1 MSYLSYSRSMQN
13 YFSIISLGV
22 ILAAGASAQ
31 SLYQATNS
39 ADEPLPLRWVAG
51 ANVIYDDNV
60 ATTEAD
66 KQSSIAYNP
75 SVGLS
80 FTRTTPQTVI
90 DVNGRLG
97 VIYYP
102 DAPVINGQPIDD
114 LSNQSRLGVSLTHRF
129 SERLRFTS
137 QNMISREREP
147 EYSYGIASGRRTN
160 SGEYI
165 SSTSDNTFG
174 YRWTERFG
182 TTTGIKYSQID
193 NPNADSQD
201 SNRTT
206 WEFHHQFRY
215 QYSPQNVV
223 TSGYRYE
230 QGEASGDSQNS
241 TDHFLTVGDEYRF
254 SPNTIGVISA
264 GAQMHSI
271 DGGDSS
277 TVPFL
282 ELSGNSRVNQQ
293 LSFKTFIRYR
303 AESDGLTRSIDGKT
317 INYSKRETLRLGV
330 TNEYQISPKF
340 ILSGGLDYIPGSY
353 TGASQKSLDREES
366 LLNMYISA
374 TIKFNDFLTGVATY
388 TFADNVS
395 DFVDENYR
403 RNRISLGLNA
413 SF

>member
-1 MSYLSYSRSMQN
+1 MKSC
-13 YFSIISLGV
+13 FPIISLGV
-22 ILAAGASAQ
+22 IFAATASAQ

-39 ADEPLPLRWVAG
+39 AEEPLPLSWVAG
-51 ANVIYDDNV
+51 AYVIYDDNV
-60 ATTEAD
+60 ATSETD

-80 FTRTTPQTVI
+80 LTRTTPQTVI

-97 VIYYP
+97 LIYYP
-102 DAPVINGQPIDD
+102 DPVFNNDQI
-114 LSNQSRLGVSLTHRF
+114 SNQSRLGLSLSHRF

-137 QNMISREREP
+137 LNMISREREP
-147 EYSYGIASGRRTN
+147 DYSYGIATGRRKG
-160 SGEYI
+160 SGEYVA
-165 SSTSDNTFG
+165 TTTDNTFG

-182 TTTGIKYSQID
+182 TTTGIRYSQVN
-193 NPNADSQD
+193 NPNADSED

-230 QGEASGDSQNS
+230 QGQASGNSRNS

-254 SPNTIGVISA
+254 SPSTIGVVST
-264 GAQMHSI
+264 GAQFHSI
-271 DGGDSS
+271 EGGESS
-277 TVPFL
+277 VIPYL
-282 ELSGNSRVNQQ
+282 ELSGNTKVNQQ
-293 LSFKTFIRYR
+293 LSYKAFIRYR
-303 AESDGLTRSIDGKT
+303 AESDGLTRQINGTS
-317 INYSKRETLRLGV
+317 INYSKRETLRFGV

-353 TGASQKSLDREES
+353 TGADQKSLDRQES
-366 LLNMYISA
+366 LLNIFISA
-374 TIKFNDFLTGVATY
+374 TLKFNDFLTGVATY

-395 DFVDENYR
+395 DFVDDTYR

>member
-1 MSYLSYSRSMQN
+1 MQS

-22 ILAAGASAQ
+22 VFAAGASAQ
-31 SLYQATNS
+31 SLYQASNS
-39 ADEPLPLRWVAG
+39 AEEPLPLSWVAG

-60 ATTEAD
+60 ATSETN
-66 KQSSIAYNP
+66 KTSSIAYNP

-114 LSNQSRLGVSLTHRF
+114 LSNQSRLGLSLSHRF

-137 QNMISREREP
+137 LNMISREREP
-147 EYSYGIASGRRTN
+147 DYSYGIATGRRTG
-160 SGEYI
+160 SGEYV
-165 SSTSDNTFG
+165 STTTDNTFG

-182 TTTGIKYSQID
+182 TTTGIRYSQIN
-193 NPNADSQD
+193 NPNADSED

-206 WEFHHQFRY
+206 WEFHHQFRF
-215 QYSPQNVV
+215 QYSPQNVI

-230 QGEASGDSQNS
+230 QGVASGNARNS
-241 TDHFLTVGDEYRF
+241 TDHFLTLGDEYRF
-254 SPNTIGVISA
+254 SPNTIGIVSA
-264 GAQMHSI
+264 GAQFHSI
-271 DGGDSS
+271 EGGESS
-277 TVPFL
+277 VVPYL
-282 ELSGNSRVNQQ
+282 ELSGNTKVNKQ

-303 AESDGLTRSIDGKT
+303 AESDGLTRQSKNGET
-317 INYSKRETLRLGV
+317 FNYSKRETLRLGV
-330 TNEYQISPKF
+330 TNQYQISPKF
-340 ILSGGLDYIPGSY
+340 FLSGGLDYIPGSY
-353 TGASQKSLDREES
+353 TGASQKSSDKQES
-366 LLNMYISA
+366 LLNIFISA
-374 TIKFNDFLTGVATY
+374 TLKFNDFLTGVATY

-395 DFVDENYR
+395 DFDDDTYR

>member
-1 MSYLSYSRSMQN
+1 MQS

-22 ILAAGASAQ
+22 IFAADASAQ
-31 SLYQATNS
+31 SLYQASNS
-39 ADEPLPLRWVAG
+39 AEEPLPLSWVAG

-60 ATTEAD
+60 GTSETD

-80 FTRTTPQTVI
+80 FTRETPQTTI

-114 LSNQSRLGVSLTHRF
+114 LSNQSRLGLSLSHRF

-147 EYSYGIASGRRTN
+147 DYSYGIASGRRTN
-160 SGEYI
+160 SGEYV
-165 SSTSDNTFG
+165 STTTDNTFG

-215 QYSPQNVV
+215 QYSPQNVI

-230 QGEASGDSQNS
+230 QGEANGISQNS

-254 SPNTIGVISA
+254 SSNTIGIISA
-264 GAQMHSI
+264 GAQFHSI
-271 DGGDSS
+271 EAGESS
-277 TVPFL
+277 VNPYL
-282 ELSGNSRVNQQ
+282 ELSGNTKVNQQ

-303 AESDGLTRSIDGKT
+303 AESDGLTRQVDGKT

-330 TNEYQISPKF
+330 TNQYQISPKF

-353 TGASQKSLDREES
+353 TGADQKSLDSEES

-395 DFVDENYR
+395 DFVDETYR

>member
-1 MSYLSYSRSMQN
+1 MQS

-22 ILAAGASAQ
+22 IFAADASAQ
-31 SLYQATNS
+31 SLYQASNS
-39 ADEPLPLRWVAG
+39 AEEPLPLSWVAG

-60 ATTEAD
+60 GTSETD

-75 SVGLS
+75 SVGLA

-114 LSNQSRLGVSLTHRF
+114 LSNQSRLGLSLSHRF

-147 EYSYGIASGRRTN
+147 DYSYGIASGRRTN
-160 SGEYI
+160 SGEYV
-165 SSTSDNTFG
+165 STTTDNTFG

-182 TTTGIKYSQID
+182 TSTGIRYSQID

-206 WEFHHQFRY
+206 WEFHHQFRF
-215 QYSPQNVV
+215 QESPQNVI

-230 QGEASGDSQNS
+230 QGEASGNSRNS
-241 TDHFLTVGDEYRF
+241 TDHFLTLGDEYRF
-254 SPNTIGVISA
+254 SPSTIGIISA
-264 GAQMHSI
+264 GAQFHSI
-271 DGGDSS
+271 EGGESS
-277 TVPFL
+277 VNPYL
-282 ELSGNSRVNQQ
+282 ELSGNTKVNQQ

-303 AESDGLTRSIDGKT
+303 AESDGLTRQIKGTS

-330 TNEYQISPKF
+330 TNQYQISPKF

-353 TGASQKSLDREES
+353 TGADQKSLDSEES

-395 DFVDENYR
+395 DFVDETYR

>member
-1 MSYLSYSRSMQN
+1 MQSY
-13 YFSIISLGV
+13 FPIISLGV
-22 ILAAGASAQ
+22 IFAASASAQ

-39 ADEPLPLRWVAG
+39 AEEPLPLSWVAG

-60 ATTEAD
+60 ATSETD

-75 SVGLS
+75 SVGLA
-80 FTRTTPQTVI
+80 FMRTTPQTVI

-102 DAPVINGQPIDD
+102 DAPVIGGQPIDD
-114 LSNQSRLGVSLTHRF
+114 LSNQSRLGLSLTHRF

-137 QNMISREREP
+137 LNMISREREP
-147 EYSYGIASGRRTN
+147 DYSYGIATGRRTG
-160 SGEYI
+160 SGEYVAT
-165 SSTSDNTFG
+165 TSDNTFG
-174 YRWTERFG
+174 YRWTERLG
-182 TTTGIKYSQID
+182 TKTGIKYSQVN
-193 NPNADSQD
+193 NPNADSED

-215 QYSPQNVV
+215 QYSPQSVV

-230 QGEASGDSQNS
+230 QAQASGNARNS
-241 TDHFLTVGDEYRF
+241 TDHFLTMGDEYRF
-254 SPNTIGVISA
+254 SPNTIGIISA
-264 GAQMHSI
+264 GAQFHSI
-271 DGGDSS
+271 EDGESS
-277 TVPFL
+277 VIPYV
-282 ELSGNSRVNQQ
+282 ELSGNTKVNQQ

-303 AESDGLTRSIDGKT
+303 AESDGLTRQIDGT
-317 INYSKRETLRLGV
+317 PINYSKRETLRLGV
-330 TNEYQISPKF
+330 TNKYQISPKF

-353 TGASQKSLDREES
+353 TGASQKSSDKEES
-366 LLNMYISA
+366 LLNIYVSA
-374 TIKFNDFLTGVATY
+374 TLKFNDFLTGVATY

-395 DFVDENYR
+395 DFEDDTYR